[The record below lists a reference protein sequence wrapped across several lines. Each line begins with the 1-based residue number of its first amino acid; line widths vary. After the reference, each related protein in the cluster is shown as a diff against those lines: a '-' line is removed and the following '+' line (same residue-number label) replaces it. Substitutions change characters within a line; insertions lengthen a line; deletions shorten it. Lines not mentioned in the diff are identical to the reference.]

1 MTSSNIIAT
10 GAEAVLIREDG
21 KLIKKRIK
29 KGYRLPVIDEKLR
42 KQRTK
47 KESKL
52 LEKASKLIP
61 VPKVIKIDEKSNEIV
76 IEYLNGKK
84 LSETLDN
91 LDNNL
96 QICHKIGENI
106 AKLHDAGI
114 IHGDLTTSN
123 MIYVPEAQGEN
134 NAQDI
139 KTTNPPKKSV
149 DINNKSN
156 IIQAIDKSKEG
167 NLYFIDFGLGY
178 ESVKTEDK
186 AVDLHLIKQ
195 ALEAKHFQRAEEFFK
210 HILEGYKTS
219 KYFKETI
226 KRLEAVEKRGRYKQA
241 G

>member
-1 MTSSNIIAT
+1 MIPSNIIAT
-10 GAEAVLIREDG
+10 GAEAVLIQEDG

-52 LEKASKLIP
+52 LEKAGKLILT
-61 VPKVIKIDEKSNEIV
+61 PKIIKTDEKNKEIDMEF
-76 IEYLNGKK
+76 IQGLK
-84 LSETLDN
+84 LSEHLDN
-91 LDNNL
+91 LSNAL
-96 QICHKIGENI
+96 EVCHKIGENI
-106 AKLHDAGI
+106 AHLHDAGI

-123 MIYVPEAQGEN
+123 MIL
-134 NAQDI
+134 
-139 KTTNPPKKSV
+139 
-149 DINNKSN
+149 
-156 IIQAIDKSKEG
+156 SKD
-167 NLYFIDFGLGY
+167 NSLYFIDFGLGF
-178 ESVKTEDK
+178 ESTKIEDK

-195 ALEAKHFQRAEEFFK
+195 ALEAKHFAHAEEFFK